1 MNEIEISNKKYSSF
15 FKSKVFFLVLS
26 IWIISLV
33 LRFSVYDSEI
43 PIFMDSLKSF
53 SYAVDIH
60 VLGGLPENYTVTKH
74 GWSVFLA
81 GLFHIFDFNET
92 MSYMQIQR
100 VSSIVI
106 SSLTIFPLYFLCNR
120 FVEAKYSIIG
130 IALFGFAPR
139 LIENSLYGTGD
150 PLFILLFVTTVLFF
164 LNTSK
169 KLVYLSFVLS
179 GICTIIR
186 PEGIFLFFAIFLMLI
201 FKLKKENIKIPKYL
215 FAGFLFLLIVMPFV
229 MHNEEITPGQSV
241 FSRII
246 HTSDKYFDSSNEDS
260 NAMLNEQLTKQS
272 PGISIFTGLE
282 NFPKYLGWVMIPM
295 FIITAPIGFILF
307 IKNLSYN
314 RITIIVIA
322 VVMSIPAFYAY
333 SYPIPETKYLYSL
346 LPLFCIF
353 SILPLKLFIEKFQKK
368 NILIA
373 IIIAILIL
381 TSVLFYNYKVDS
393 EHERESVLIAKKII
407 ENNMAINDYYPESD
421 YIRGLE
427 VDKRWTDF
435 KSFHENIERTN
446 PDGTLRTM
454 EYNFLP
460 QKIKVV
466 SLINEFGI
474 DDSDKFDSIE
484 SFILEHDK
492 QLTHLIVDTMDHRP
506 NFLKDVFYNEQNYS
520 YLIKEWD
527 SKNDGFTYHVKIFKI
542 NYELFNSKI
551 HGEQLP

>member
-1 MNEIEISNKKYSSF
+1 
-15 FKSKVFFLVLS
+15 
-26 IWIISLV
+26 
-33 LRFSVYDSEI
+33 
-43 PIFMDSLKSF
+43 MDSLKSF

-92 MSYMQIQR
+92 MSYMQMQR

-130 IALFGFAPR
+130 IALFGFAPQ

-201 FKLKKENIKIPKYL
+201 FKFKKEKIKIPKYL
-215 FAGFLFLLIVMPFV
+215 FAGFLFLIIVMPFV

-260 NAMLNEQLTKQS
+260 DTVLNEQLTNS
-272 PGISIFTGLE
+272 GSGISVFTGLE

-322 VVMSIPAFYAY
+322 VVISIPAFYAY
-333 SYPIPETKYLYSL
+333 SYPILETKYLYSL
-346 LPLFCIF
+346 FPLFCIF

-407 ENNMAINDYYPESD
+407 ENNMAINDYYPESY

-427 VDKRWTDF
+427 VDERWMDF

-460 QKIKVV
+460 QKTKMI

-474 DDSDKFDSIE
+474 DDSDKFDSVE

-492 QLTHLIVDTMDHRP
+492 QLSHLIVDTMDHRP
-506 NFLKDVFYNEQNYS
+506 NFLKDIFYNEQNYS